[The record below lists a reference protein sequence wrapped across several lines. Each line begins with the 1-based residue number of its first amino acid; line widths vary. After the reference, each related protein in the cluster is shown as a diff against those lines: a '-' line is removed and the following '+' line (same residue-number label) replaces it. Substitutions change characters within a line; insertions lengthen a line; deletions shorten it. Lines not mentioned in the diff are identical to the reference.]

1 MPVMKYSEIAL
12 AAAFAI
18 LTFAAWLVQPPAPAR
33 SGPGA
38 GAGASVPP
46 MIVVV
51 ITGKRMTPEEKRLS
65 ATSQ

>member
-18 LTFAAWLVQPPAPAR
+18 FTFAAWLVEPPAVRSKSAASRPA
-33 SGPGA
+33 
-38 GAGASVPP
+38 VPP

-65 ATSQ
+65 SASDI